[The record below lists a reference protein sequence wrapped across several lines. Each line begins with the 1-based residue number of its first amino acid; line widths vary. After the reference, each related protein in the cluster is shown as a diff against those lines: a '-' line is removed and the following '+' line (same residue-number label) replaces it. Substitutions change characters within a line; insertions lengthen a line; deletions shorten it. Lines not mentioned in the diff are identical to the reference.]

1 MTEEQVKLIH
11 SIYFDILEIER
22 MIKAL
27 KEIKTNILAF
37 NPYSEDNVTVDA
49 PNFVNYLRNQTIL
62 HYTNHLESLKKQL
75 ENL

>member
-1 MTEEQVKLIH
+1 MTEEQVQLIH
-11 SIYFDILEIER
+11 SIYSNILEIER
-22 MIKAL
+22 MIESL

-37 NPYSEDNVTVDA
+37 NPYSEDKVTIDA

>member
-1 MTEEQVKLIH
+1 MTESQVQLIN
-11 SIYFDILEIER
+11 SMILEIER
-22 MIKAL
+22 MIESL
-27 KEIKTNILAF
+27 KEIKPNILSF
-37 NPYSEDNVTVDA
+37 NPYSEDNVTIDA

>member
-37 NPYSEDNVTVDA
+37 NPHSEDNVTIEA
-49 PNFVNYLRNQTIL
+49 PNFVNYLREQTIL
-62 HYTNHLESLKKQL
+62 HYTNHLESLKKQF

>member
-11 SIYFDILEIER
+11 SIYSDILEIER

-27 KEIKTNILAF
+27 KEIKTNILTF
-37 NPYSEDNVTVDA
+37 NPYSEDNVTIDA
-49 PNFVNYLRNQTIL
+49 SNFVNYLRNQTIL

>member
-1 MTEEQVKLIH
+1 MTEKQVKLIH
-11 SIYFDILEIER
+11 SIYSDILEIER
-22 MIKAL
+22 MIESL

-37 NPYSEDNVTVDA
+37 NPYSEDNVTIDA

-62 HYTNHLESLKKQL
+62 HYTNQLESLKKQL

>member
-11 SIYFDILEIER
+11 SIYSDILETER
-22 MIKAL
+22 MIKSL

-37 NPYSEDNVTVDA
+37 NPYSEDNVTIDA

-62 HYTNHLESLKKQL
+62 HYTNQLESLKKQL

>member
-1 MTEEQVKLIH
+1 MTESQVQLIH
-11 SIYFDILEIER
+11 SMILEIER
-22 MIKAL
+22 MIESL
-27 KEIKTNILAF
+27 KEIKPNILAF
-37 NPYSEDNVTVDA
+37 NPYSEDNVTIDA

>member
-11 SIYFDILEIER
+11 SIYSDILEIKR
-22 MIKAL
+22 MIESL

-37 NPYSEDNVTVDA
+37 NPYSEDNVTIDA
-49 PNFVNYLRNQTIL
+49 PNFVNYLREQTIL
-62 HYTNHLESLKKQL
+62 HYTNHLVSLKKQL

>member
-11 SIYFDILEIER
+11 SIYSDILEIER

-27 KEIKTNILAF
+27 KEVKTNIVAF
-37 NPYSEDNVTVDA
+37 NPYSEDNVTIDA
-49 PNFVNYLRNQTIL
+49 PNFNEYLKEQTIF
-62 HYTNHLESLKKQL
+62 HYKGLLLDLKAKL

>member
-1 MTEEQVKLIH
+1 
-11 SIYFDILEIER
+11 

-37 NPYSEDNVTVDA
+37 NPHSEDNVTIDA
-49 PNFVNYLRNQTIL
+49 PNFVNYLREQTIL

>member
-1 MTEEQVKLIH
+1 MTESQVQLIH
-11 SIYFDILEIER
+11 SINSDILEIER
-22 MIKAL
+22 MIKSL
-27 KEIKTNILAF
+27 KEIKTNIVAF
-37 NPYSEDNVTVDA
+37 NPYSENNVTIEA